1 MKIGAV
7 VTAAGMSSRM
17 GEFKPML
24 LLGAIS
30 AAQRVVS
37 TLRQAGAEPVV
48 VITGNQAESLEHHL
62 AKSGA
67 IFLRN
72 EAYAQTD
79 MFASARLGLAYLADK
94 CDHVLFTP
102 VDVPLYTADTVKRLL
117 EAEGDMIVPVCRGT
131 SGHPVVFSAAAIQQ
145 LLAYTGSEGLRGA
158 VKEAAITPVYVE
170 VEDAGTLYDMDT
182 PTDYAQMLAYHN
194 SQLLRPVLDVRLSRE
209 ADFFD
214 AGTARFLA
222 LIEETH
228 SVRTAC
234 ERMSISYSK
243 AWMLLDDIER
253 NYGAPAVLRKRGG
266 KAGGASALTEEG
278 QKLLARYTAF
288 EAACKAAAE
297 GLFEEYFG
305 DRSL

>member
-7 VTAAGMSSRM
+7 ITAAGMSSRM

-30 AAQRVVS
+30 TAQRIVS
-37 TLRQAGAEPVV
+37 TLQQAGADPVV
-48 VITGNQAESLEHHL
+48 VITGNQAETLEHHL
-62 AKSGA
+62 AKTGV

-72 EAYAQTD
+72 ESYAHTD
-79 MFASARLGLAYLADK
+79 MFASARLGLAYLKDK
-94 CDHVLFTP
+94 CDRVLFTP

-117 EAEGDMIVPVCRGT
+117 QADGDMVVPVCAGT
-131 SGHPVVFSAAAIQQ
+131 TGHPVLFSAAAIQR
-145 LLAYTGSEGLRGA
+145 LLCYTGDEGLRGA
-158 VKEAAITPVYVE
+158 VKEAGLTPVSIAVK
-170 VEDAGTLYDMDT
+170 DAGVLYDMDT

-194 SQLLRPVLDVRLSRE
+194 NQLLRPVLDVRLSRE
-209 ADFFD
+209 ADFFG
-214 AGTARFLA
+214 ANTARFLS

-234 ERMSISYSK
+234 ERMGISYSK
-243 AWMLLDDIER
+243 AWMLLHDIER

-278 QKLLARYTAF
+278 RKLLDRYTKF
-288 EAACKAAAE
+288 DAACKAAAAS
-297 GLFEEYFG
+297 LFEDYFG
-305 DRSL
+305 DKNL